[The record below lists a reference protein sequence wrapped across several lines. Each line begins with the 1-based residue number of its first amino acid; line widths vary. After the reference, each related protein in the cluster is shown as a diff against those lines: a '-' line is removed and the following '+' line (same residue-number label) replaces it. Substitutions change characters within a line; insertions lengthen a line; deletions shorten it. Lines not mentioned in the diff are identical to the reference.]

1 MAEPDKGQDKMPDTP
16 PVTAAKKKVVV
27 EVMVDNL
34 GPKLL
39 KRGTMTSDPQIA
51 HLLNDPRKLVREVG
65 KNC

>member
-1 MAEPDKGQDKMPDTP
+1 MAEPDKGQGKPPDTP
-16 PVTAAKKKVVV
+16 PVTPAKEKTVV

-39 KRGTMTSDPQIA
+39 KRGTMTSDPQIVK
-51 HLLNDPRKLVREVG
+51 LLNDPRKLVREVG